1 MGYSIDFKVFDKN
14 MRLIREREGALCFG
28 SELEAYADEGEKYFT
43 YYIKKCKFTKQQVLD
58 YTEFLKKIT
67 YFKKIDFSDVVE
79 NLQFTFDIT
88 KTNSL
93 HMFLVLTVLRY
104 LEEDTRIVKFILLN
118 KDNPLAKVKILLLSS
133 YYSTNTG
140 HCISMYPTEEMVRT
154 YKTKR
159 IRKIDNK
166 ILSRGLQDYYFVGGS
181 WLKSEL
187 FDIFKVK
194 KL

>member
-1 MGYSIDFKVFDKN
+1 MSYEITFTIFDKD
-14 MRLIREREGALCFG
+14 MKPIRG
-28 SELEAYADEGEKYFT
+28 SEKAPCFRSELGVSTDEGEKYFT

-58 YTEFLKKIT
+58 FTEFLKKIT
-67 YFKKIDFSDVVE
+67 YFKRIDFSDVVE

-93 HMFLVLTVLRY
+93 HMFMVLTVLRY
-104 LEEDTRIVKFILLN
+104 LEEDTDVVRFILLN

-133 YYSTNTG
+133 NYSTNTG
-140 HCISMYPTEEMVRT
+140 HCISMHPTEEMVRT

-159 IRKIDNK
+159 LHKTDNK
-166 ILSRGLQDYYFVGGS
+166 ILSGGLQDYYFPGGS
-181 WLKSEL
+181 WRQSNL

-194 KL
+194 EL